1 MIKRHTSQLALFLM
15 LIGLAIGAQLTPLYA
30 QFSGDIDITFTSG
43 RTELAVGDV
52 VELVLSVRHPAGY
65 QVVVPQLPPTWG
77 EYEMRSQGALEIAT
91 NDDGS
96 ETTSQTIAVTLFA
109 LGTHQTPAID
119 LSIRDD
125 KGELIERVV
134 PQLSLTVVPIL
145 QADDDQL
152 RDIKPQA
159 SLTSPIPWRLIL
171 ASLLGLI
178 ILSALAWWLYRRF
191 KSRPAAIAGPII
203 TPRFVD
209 NRPIE
214 VQTLEE
220 LERIER
226 LDLPGQGRYKEYY
239 SLTTDTLRYYLE
251 GMFRVPAIDLT
262 TAETKKA
269 LGTTKLTPEHIGQFV
284 DLFSEGDLVKF
295 ARFVPGVENARDIID
310 LARKLVIET
319 AIPEPVGQSDADTDA
334 DRESETPTAEA
345 A

>member
-1 MIKRHTSQLALFLM
+1 MKMKTSSLAFILL
-15 LIGLAIGAQLTPLYA
+15 LIGLALSYSLRPLYA

-43 RTELAVGDV
+43 QSELAVGDV

-65 QVVVPQLPPTWG
+65 QVVVPQLPPAWG
-77 EYEMRSQGALEIAT
+77 VYEVRSQSGLETVT

-96 ETTSQTIAVTLFA
+96 ETTSQTVAVTLFA
-109 LGTHQTPAID
+109 LGTHQTPPID
-119 LSIRDD
+119 LSIRDNN
-125 KGELIERVV
+125 GELIERVV

-145 QADDDQL
+145 PADDNQL

-159 SLTSPIPWRLIL
+159 SLTAPIPWGLIL
-171 ASLLGLI
+171 ALLLALI
-178 ILSALAWWLYRRF
+178 ILTALAWWLYRRF
-191 KSRPAAIAGPII
+191 KSRSAPISEPLV

-209 NRPIE
+209 NRPID
-214 VQTLEE
+214 VITLEE

-226 LDLPGQGRYKEYY
+226 MDLPGQGRYKEYY

-251 GMFRVPAIDLT
+251 GMYQVPAIDLT

-269 LGTTKLTPEHIGQFV
+269 LEMTRLSNEHMVQFI

-295 ARFVPGVENARDIID
+295 ARFVPGVDSARGLID
-310 LARKLVIET
+310 RGRKLVIET
-319 AIPEPVGQSDADTDA
+319 VIPEVPKAPDDSASLDL
-334 DRESETPTAEA
+334 ETETSTAEA